1 MAFDLAA
8 WAVIF
13 VAVWVVGRGALAL
26 LDADDV
32 RAPPEHVVRA
42 GDRLILAAWVGVGVC
57 AITLL
62 GARQL
67 RDLRVSRTRLL
78 LLPAGLG
85 AYALISISAVFGAT
99 AAPAWLAGVALA
111 FALNRLLRWPRDV
124 QLGGDGTFLLRGS
137 VWPLLLMWTI
147 FALRYAATV
156 TLVLHPALLHDPTM
170 GAGFSAVYGVLS
182 GLFAARA
189 WRVLQSARPAVALQA
204 A

>member
-1 MAFDLAA
+1 MQASPPLAIVIVIVEVLRHTPSWV
-8 WAVIF
+8 WAV
-13 VAVWVVGRGALAL
+13 LA
-26 LDADDV
+26 
-32 RAPPEHVVRA
+32 
-42 GDRLILAAWVGVGVC
+42 

-62 GARQL
+62 GAWQL

-78 LLPAGLG
+78 LLPVGLG

-124 QLGGDGTFLLRGS
+124 QLGADGTFLLRGS
-137 VWPLLLMWTI
+137 MWPLLLMWTI
-147 FALRYAATV
+147 FALRYATTV
-156 TLVLHPALLHDPTM
+156 TLVLHPALLRDPAM
-170 GAGFSAVYGVLS
+170 GAGFAAVYGVLS